1 MKKSYYLLF
10 ILAITAY
17 LAACSSDTAASSD
30 QETDGSTAEA
40 PIDTAQYKKQG
51 MEIAMGTFKVLSGQ
65 LKSALQEGGVP
76 NAVRYC
82 NTVAYPLVDSLS
94 EAYGATIRRASNKVR
109 NPKDKPTALE
119 QEVLDTYH
127 AQMTAGK
134 QPKPIVRQMESG
146 EIAFY
151 APIRMQELC
160 LNCHGKLGETL
171 KEEDYAII
179 KALYP
184 KDEAIGYEA
193 GDLRGV
199 WSITFQEDAGK

>member
-1 MKKSYYLLF
+1 MKKQYLLF
-10 ILAITAY
+10 ALALMGY
-17 LAACSSDTAASSD
+17 LAACDSGSKAGQEETATDSETATTLDTAK
-30 QETDGSTAEA
+30 
-40 PIDTAQYKKQG
+40 YKKQG
-51 MEIAMGTFKVLSGQ
+51 MEIAMGTFKALSGQ

-94 EAYGATIRRASNKVR
+94 EVYNASIRRASDKVR
-109 NPKDKPTALE
+109 NPKDAPTPLE

-127 AQMTAGK
+127 AQMAAGE
-134 QPKPIVRQMESG
+134 QPKPVVRQLQSG

-171 KEEDYAII
+171 KKEDYAVI
-179 KALYP
+179 KELYP
-184 KDEAIGYEA
+184 EDEAIGYAA
-193 GDLRGV
+193 GDLRGI